1 MVELVDTKH
10 LNCFSPNRECG
21 FDSRPDYKFLN
32 MQYLHLYV
40 VVIIAVVSTA
50 FVYYSNR
57 KHEKSADAQTT
68 IRLGRLLHYRDK
80 AKLLDDFMN
89 KRINP
94 KKLSERYEDIE
105 RANAK
110 FKALSKVR

>member
-10 LNCFSPNRECG
+10 LNCFSPNGECG
-21 FDSRPDYKFLN
+21 FDSRPDYKFFY
-32 MQYLHLYV
+32 MEYLHLYV
-40 VVIIAVVSTA
+40 VVFIALISTA

-57 KHEKSADAQTT
+57 KQEKSMDAQTT

-110 FKALSKVR
+110 FKAISNKR

>member
-1 MVELVDTKH
+1 MGRAGSIPAPTTNFFHME
-10 LNCFSPNRECG
+10 
-21 FDSRPDYKFLN
+21 
-32 MQYLHLYV
+32 YLHFYV
-40 VVIIAVVSTA
+40 VVFIAVISTA

-57 KHEKSADAQTT
+57 KYEKSTDAQTT

-94 KKLSERYEDIE
+94 KKLSERYEDIQ

>member
-1 MVELVDTKH
+1 MGRAGSIPAPTT
-10 LNCFSPNRECG
+10 NF
-21 FDSRPDYKFLN
+21 FD
-32 MQYLHLYV
+32 MQYLHLYI
-40 VVIIAVVSTA
+40 VIFIALVSSA
-50 FVYYSNR
+50 FVYYSN
-57 KHEKSADAQTT
+57 KKQEKSADAQTT

-105 RANAK
+105 RANTK
-110 FKALSKVR
+110 FKALSKAR

>member
-1 MVELVDTKH
+1 
-10 LNCFSPNRECG
+10 
-21 FDSRPDYKFLN
+21 
-32 MQYLHLYV
+32 MQYLHLYI
-40 VVIIAVVSTA
+40 VIFIALVSSA
-50 FVYYSNR
+50 FVYYSN
-57 KHEKSADAQTT
+57 KKQEKSADAQTT

-105 RANAK
+105 RANTK
-110 FKALSKVR
+110 FKALSKAR